1 VSLLVVDSLS
11 VAYGSRPVL
20 HDISFSL
27 DRGESLG
34 LVGLSGSG
42 KTQTA
47 LAILGLLP
55 DDADVRGRVRFEE
68 TDLLEADTATL
79 LRLRGQRIAMVFQD
93 PSLALNPYLT
103 IGQQLGAILKTHR
116 LAPADA
122 VRDRVIAA
130 LARVGLPDPGEQ
142 VDRYPHQLSGGMRQ
156 RTMIAA
162 ALLGEPDILIAD
174 EPTTALDV
182 TVQAEILDL
191 LDEIRG
197 DTALLLITHD
207 LGIVAGRCERML
219 VIDAGRVVETD
230 RTAGLF
236 KAPRMPLTRSLLAD
250 ALTLSEEPPPPGDG
264 DILLS
269 ADRLGVSY
277 PVSRRRELVAVR
289 DQSFAIREGETLA
302 IVGESGSGK
311 SSLARAVLGLVPPAS
326 GRVLFRDEPLPATLD
341 ARPLA
346 LKRDLSLV
354 FQDPPGSLSP
364 SMRVSDILAEPL
376 RVHSPALGKAE
387 RRERVEAV
395 AASVGLE
402 PSLLDRYPH
411 QLSGGQAQRVA
422 VARAIVLKPKLLV
435 CDEAVAALDGRTR
448 RRILDLLQAVQAE
461 TGLAML
467 FITHDIAVAQSIA
480 HRVAVMYLGRIVEIG
495 ATRDVFGRPRH
506 PYTRALI
513 DAVPLPDP
521 LAPGGVATLSGELP
535 SALEPPAGCAFQTRC
550 PRVEERCR
558 DVTPQLEPVGG
569 SRVACLRA
577 KELDLGRPG
586 QGRAG

>member
-11 VAYGSRPVL
+11 VAYGSRQVL
-20 HDISFSL
+20 HDISFNL

-55 DDADVRGRVRFEE
+55 DDAHVRGRVRFEE
-68 TDLLEADTATL
+68 TNLLEADTATL

-103 IGQQLGAILKTHR
+103 IGHQLGAILTTHR
-116 LAPADA
+116 LAPAGA
-122 VRDRVIAA
+122 VRDQVIAA

-142 VDRYPHQLSGGMRQ
+142 IDRYPHQLSGGMRQ
-156 RTMIAA
+156 RAMIAA

-191 LDEIRG
+191 LDEVRG

-219 VIDAGRVVETD
+219 VIDAGRVVEND
-230 RTAGLF
+230 RTASLF
-236 KAPRMPLTRSLLAD
+236 KAPRTPLTRSLLAD

-269 ADRLGVSY
+269 ADKLGVSY

-289 DQSFAIREGETLA
+289 NQSFAIREGETLA

-341 ARPLA
+341 ARPPA

-364 SMRVSDILAEPL
+364 SMRVRDILAEPL
-376 RVHSPALGKAE
+376 RVHSPGLGKAE
-387 RRERVEAV
+387 CRERVEAV

-402 PSLLDRYPH
+402 PSLLERYPH

-422 VARAIVLKPKLLV
+422 VARAIVLRPKLLV

-495 ATRDVFGRPRH
+495 ATREVFGRPRH

-535 SALEPPAGCAFQTRC
+535 SPLAPPAGCAFQTRC
-550 PRVEERCR
+550 PRVEARCR
-558 DVTPQLEPVGG
+558 DVTPQLEPAGG

-577 KELDLGRPG
+577 KELDLGRVG
-586 QGRAG
+586 

>member
-1 VSLLVVDSLS
+1 MSLLAVDSLS
-11 VAYGSRPVL
+11 VAYGSRQVL

-55 DDADVRGRVRFEE
+55 DDADVRGRVRFED

-103 IGQQLGAILKTHR
+103 IGHQLGAILKTHR
-116 LAPADA
+116 LAPAGA

-156 RTMIAA
+156 RAMIAA

-236 KAPRMPLTRSLLAD
+236 KAPRTPLTRSLLAD
-250 ALTLSEEPPPPGDG
+250 ALTLSGEPPPPGDG

-269 ADRLGVSY
+269 ADRLSVSY

-326 GRVLFRDEPLPATLD
+326 GHVLFRDEPLPATLD

-346 LKRDLSLV
+346 QKRDLSLV

-364 SMRVSDILAEPL
+364 SMRVCDILAEPL
-376 RVHSPALGKAE
+376 RVHSPGLGKAE
-387 RRERVEAV
+387 RRARVEAV

-402 PSLLDRYPH
+402 LSLLERYPH

-422 VARAIVLKPKLLV
+422 VARAIVLGPKLLV

-535 SALEPPAGCAFQTRC
+535 SPLEPPAGCAFQTRC
-550 PRVEERCR
+550 PRVEARCR

-577 KELDLGRPG
+577 KGLDLGRN
-586 QGRAG
+586 R